1 LYGHAKTFHPRDD
14 FFKENISLFPPARGA
29 RQIIDMK
36 VDLVQ
41 TSCGFAVPIME
52 FQEER
57 TLLTSWADNK
67 DEDQLKDYWAKKN
80 SKSIDG
86 FETGIFG

>member
-1 LYGHAKTFHPRDD
+1 
-14 FFKENISLFPPARGA
+14 
-29 RQIIDMK
+29 
-36 VDLVQ
+36 
-41 TSCGFAVPIME
+41 ME